1 MGKYLIKRILLLIPT
16 LFFVCF
22 VVFAMMRFI
31 PGSAIDVIV
40 SKMQSSGGSS
50 INREAVEQM
59 LGLDKP
65 FLTQFFSWLG
75 NLLKGDWGE
84 SFFQS
89 GSVLSI
95 LAREIPVTL
104 ELGVLTL
111 ILSNVIAIPLGMY
124 CATHLDTVSDTAIR
138 AISVAL
144 MSVPVFWIAT
154 LVLVYPAI
162 WFGYAPPTK
171 YVSFFENPV
180 QNLQMFLVPSI
191 LGAMTTAGAQLR
203 NVRSLIL
210 EVLGQ
215 DYIRTAWAKGDR
227 QRRVLYGHALRNAL
241 IPIITMIGGN
251 IGGLMG
257 GSVVLEQ
264 MFNIPG
270 MGRQVVMAL
279 TNRDYPLV
287 EGCVLMIAIV
297 TMVVNL
303 IVDIAYKWVDPRVKI
318 E

>member
-40 SKMQSSGGSS
+40 SKMQSSGGGE

-75 NLLKGDWGE
+75 NLLKGDWGK

-89 GSVLSI
+89 GSILDI

-111 ILSNVIAIPLGMY
+111 ILSNLIAIPLGMY
-124 CATHLDTVSDTAIR
+124 CATHLDTVTDTTIR

-154 LVLVYPAI
+154 LILVYPAI

-171 YVSFFENPV
+171 YYSFFENPV

-215 DYIRTAWAKGDR
+215 DYIRTAWAKGNR
-227 QRRVLYGHALRNAL
+227 QHRVLYGHALRNAM